1 MLDRIPCLLVESDQE
16 AVRQIDNLCRKIGSI
31 EVRWKTNSLQTG
43 IEIIRKHRPEMAII
57 GLGGDPASTIE
68 LISAMARDFPGLYL
82 MALSDTAEAGL
93 ILQAMRAGA
102 NDFLNKPVKEID
114 MRAAAEK
121 VFKLKSTAKESPAG
135 LGRIISVFSN
145 KGGNGITTIAANLSD
160 AMVRYHGKKT
170 VVVDLVL
177 SHGDLSM
184 FFNVSPSYSVLDLAK
199 NASKADYDFL
209 HSLLVKHS
217 SGVYI
222 LAEPPMIEDVEEIT
236 AARVREVL
244 STLQSMFDIVI
255 VDTPHQFDE
264 RTLTALEM
272 SDTILLVTLVNIPSL
287 KNTMKCLDLF
297 TRVGL
302 RDERVR
308 LVISRYLPN
317 DEIPK
322 EKIEGILK
330 LPVSFTVPN
339 DYPTV
344 ISSVNRGKLLR
355 EIAPEREVTRSFR
368 QMADH
373 LLGSTVLQKAVVT
386 EKRTGFFG
394 RFFPLERSSK

>member
-1 MLDRIPCLLVESDQE
+1 MMDRITCVLVESDQE
-16 AVRQIDNLCRKIGSI
+16 TVRQIDNLCRKISSI
-31 EVRWKTNSLQTG
+31 DVRWKTTSLETG
-43 IEIIRKHRPEMAII
+43 IEIIRKHHPEMAIVS
-57 GLGGDPASTIE
+57 LGSNPASTIE
-68 LISAMARDFPGLYL
+68 SFSAMAREFPGLYL
-82 MALSDTAEAGL
+82 MALSDVAEAGL
-93 ILQAMRAGA
+93 ILQVMRAGA

-114 MRAAAEK
+114 LRAAAEK
-121 VFKLKSTAKESPAG
+121 VFNIKSAQRDSRGDGGK
-135 LGRIISVFSN
+135 IITVFSN

-160 AMVRYHGKKT
+160 AVVRYHNKKT
-170 VVVDLVL
+170 VIVDLVL

-184 FFNVSPSYSVLDLAK
+184 FFNISPSYSIMDLAK
-199 NASKADYDFL
+199 NSAKADYDFL

-222 LAEPPMIEDVEEIT
+222 LAEPPMIEDAEEIT
-236 AARVREVL
+236 AAMVRDVL
-244 STLQSMFDIVI
+244 FTLRSMFDVII

-272 SDTILLVTLVNIPSL
+272 SDTILLVTLLNIPSL
-287 KNTMKCLDLF
+287 KNTMKCLELF
-297 TRVGL
+297 ERLGM

-308 LVISRYLPN
+308 LVISRYLAS

-330 LPVSFTVPN
+330 LAVYSTIPN

-355 EIAPEREVTRSFR
+355 EIAPEKEVTRSFR
-368 QMADH
+368 HLADL
-373 LLGSTVLQKAVVT
+373 LLGTAPVRQPVVS
-386 EKRTGFFG
+386 ERKPGFLG
-394 RFFPLERSSK
+394 RLFPLERNSK